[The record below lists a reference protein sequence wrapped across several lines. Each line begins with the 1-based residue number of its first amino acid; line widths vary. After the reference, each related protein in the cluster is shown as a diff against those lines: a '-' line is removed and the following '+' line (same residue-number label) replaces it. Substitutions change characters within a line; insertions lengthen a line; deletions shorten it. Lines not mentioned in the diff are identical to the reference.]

1 MNVDVTQVLT
11 RLTEQANLSLVIFTL
26 GLLLC
31 RIMPVLVLSPFLGGE
46 VVPTEIKMGVGVTL
60 SAVLMPAVSARMGAI
75 PTSALPYIGLL
86 LKEIFIGVTLATI
99 VNMVFE
105 AARVAGTIA
114 DTMSGSNNAQLFVPQ
129 LGTQVS
135 LFTNLKVQLAIVLFL
150 TLNGHHL
157 VIEALAESLN
167 VVPLDRF
174 PRFSLGQWPF
184 YELIMRSFADL
195 LKIALALSA
204 PTLLAS
210 FLTDMA
216 LGAINRVAPQVQVF
230 FISQSIK
237 PLVTVI
243 IVTFSLNLI
252 IHRMQAE
259 FATMLAMLQHA
270 VRLLG

>member
-1 MNVDVTQVLT
+1 MNVTEVLT
-11 RLTEQANLSLVIFTL
+11 RMTEQANLSLLIFTL

-46 VVPTEIKMGVGVTL
+46 SVPTEIKMGIGFTL
-60 SAVLMPAVSARMGAI
+60 SVVLMPAVSSRMGAI
-75 PTSALPYIGLL
+75 PISALPYIGLM

-157 VIEALAESLN
+157 VIEAIAESLN

-174 PRFSLGQWPF
+174 PRFSAGQWPF
-184 YELIMRSFADL
+184 YEMIIRSFADL

-204 PTLLAS
+204 PTLLAG

-216 LGAINRVAPQVQVF
+216 LGAVNRLAPQVQVF
-230 FISQSIK
+230 FISQNIK

-243 IVTFSLNLI
+243 IVMLSLGLI
-252 IHRMQAE
+252 MGRMQKE
-259 FATMLAMLQHA
+259 FGVMLGVLRHA

>member
-1 MNVDVTQVLT
+1 
-11 RLTEQANLSLVIFTL
+11 
-26 GLLLC
+26 
-31 RIMPVLVLSPFLGGE
+31 VLVLSPFLGGE

-60 SAVLMPAVSARMGAI
+60 SAVLFPAVSARMGAI

-99 VNMVFE
+99 ISMVFE
-105 AARVAGTIA
+105 AARVAGNIA

-129 LGTQVS
+129 IGQQVS
-135 LFTNLKVQLAIVLFL
+135 LFSNLKIQLAVVLFL

-157 VIEALAESLN
+157 VIEALADSLAI
-167 VVPLDRF
+167 VPLDGF
-174 PRFSLGQWPF
+174 PRFSSGQWSF
-184 YELIMRSFADL
+184 FELFIRSFADL
-195 LKIALALSA
+195 LKISLALSA

-230 FISQSIK
+230 FISMSIK

-243 IVTFSLNLI
+243 VVSISMGLI
-252 IHRMQAE
+252 MGRMQAE
-259 FATMLAMLQHA
+259 FASMLAMLRHA

>member
-1 MNVDVTQVLT
+1 MNVSEVLV
-11 RLTEQANLSLVIFTL
+11 RMTEQANLSLVIFTM

-31 RIMPVLVLSPFLGGE
+31 RIMPVIVLSPFLGGE
-46 VVPTEIKMGVGVTL
+46 VVPQEIKMGLGVTL
-60 SAVLMPAVSARMGAI
+60 SAVMFPAVSQRMGAI

-86 LKEIFIGVTLATI
+86 LKEIFIGVSLATI
-99 VNMVFE
+99 VNIVFE

-135 LFTNLKVQLAIVLFL
+135 LFTNLKVQLAIVFFM

-157 VIEALAESLN
+157 VIEAIADSLA

-174 PRFSLGQWPF
+174 PRFSAGQWPF
-184 YELIMRSFADL
+184 YETIMRSFADL
-195 LKIALALSA
+195 LKISLALSA

-243 IVTFSLNLI
+243 VVTISLSLI
-252 IHRMQAE
+252 MSRMQAE
-259 FATMLAMLQHA
+259 FAGMLAVLRHV

>member
-1 MNVDVTQVLT
+1 MNVQDIIA
-11 RLTEQANLSLVIFTL
+11 RLTEQANLSLVIFTV

-60 SAVLMPAVSARMGAI
+60 SIVLFPAVSARMGAI

-99 VNMVFE
+99 VNMIFE
-105 AARVAGTIA
+105 AARVAGTIS
-114 DTMSGSNNAQLFVPQ
+114 DTMSGANNAQLLVPQ
-129 LGTQVS
+129 LGQQVS
-135 LFTNLKVQLAIVLFL
+135 LFANLKVQLAVVLFL
-150 TLNGHHL
+150 SLNGHHL
-157 VIEALAESLN
+157 VIEALADSLA

-174 PRFSLGQWPF
+174 PRFSSGQWAF
-184 YELIMRSFADL
+184 FELFIRSFADL
-195 LKIALALSA
+195 LKIAIALSA

-216 LGAINRVAPQVQVF
+216 LGAVNRVAPQVQVF
-230 FISQSIK
+230 FISMSIK

-243 IVTFSLNLI
+243 VVTMSLGLI
-252 IHRMQAE
+252 MGRMQVE
-259 FATMLAMLQHA
+259 FASMLVMLRRA
-270 VRLLG
+270 INLLG

>member
-1 MNVDVTQVLT
+1 MNVQEVIA
-11 RLTEQANLSLVIFTL
+11 RLTEQANLSLIIFTV
-26 GLLLC
+26 GLLMC

-46 VVPTEIKMGVGVTL
+46 VVPPEIKMGVGVTL
-60 SAVLMPAVSARMGAI
+60 SMVLFPAVSARMGAI

-86 LKEIFIGVTLATI
+86 LKEIFIGVALATI
-99 VNMVFE
+99 INVIFE
-105 AARVAGTIA
+105 AARVAGNIA

-129 LGTQVS
+129 IGQQVS
-135 LFTNLKVQLAIVLFL
+135 LFSNIKVQLAVVLFL

-157 VIEALAESLN
+157 VIEALADSLA

-174 PRFSLGQWPF
+174 PRFSSGEWPF
-184 YELIMRSFADL
+184 FELLIRSFADL
-195 LKIALALSA
+195 LKISLALSA

-230 FISQSIK
+230 FISMSIK

-243 IVTFSLNLI
+243 VVTLSLGLI
-252 IHRMQAE
+252 MGRMQTE
-259 FATMLAMLQHA
+259 FTTMLVMLRRA
-270 VRLLG
+270 IGLLG

>member
-1 MNVDVTQVLT
+1 MNVQEVIA
-11 RLTEQANLSLVIFTL
+11 RLTEQANLSLVIFTV

-60 SAVLMPAVSARMGAI
+60 SIVLFPAVSARMGAI
-75 PTSALPYIGLL
+75 PTSALPYIALL
-86 LKEIFIGVTLATI
+86 LKEIFIGVTLSTI

-129 LGTQVS
+129 IGQQVT
-135 LFTNLKVQLAIVLFL
+135 LFTNVKIQLAVVLFL
-150 TLNGHHL
+150 SLNGHHL
-157 VIEALAESLN
+157 VIEALADSLTTI
-167 VVPLDRF
+167 PLDRF
-174 PRFSLGQWPF
+174 PRFSSGTWPF
-184 YELIMRSFADL
+184 YELLIRSFADL

-230 FISQSIK
+230 FISMSIK

-243 IVTFSLNLI
+243 VVTLSLGLI
-252 IHRMQAE
+252 MGRMQTE
-259 FATMLAMLQHA
+259 FATMLVTLRRAIS
-270 VRLLG
+270 LLG